1 MTHDKMIA
9 VIAHHKNGG
18 KMEHKAKEGNFWR
31 ITEKPTWDFD
41 AFDYRAKPE
50 TLVIWAEVTPSRNVG
65 KVSFKQFTAF
75 GGGTVIKF
83 VEVEE

>member
-9 VIAHHKNGG
+9 VILHHKNGG
-18 KMEHKAKEGNFWR
+18 KVEHKAKEGNFWR
-31 ITEKPTWDFD
+31 LIVKPTWDFE

-50 TLVIWAEVTPSRNVG
+50 PHVIYADFNDNEQPLFCSREKYTPP
-65 KVSFKQFTAF
+65 F
-75 GGGTVIKF
+75 GRKLRKF